1 MNYIKDVMASYI
13 KYSVFFLLV
22 IIADMTQG
30 QMTPLREKY
39 SRLPVGSIKPTGW
52 LRSQMKSDLQGFVG
66 NLDQL
71 VPALMNDSIYGSGR
85 LKKHSK
91 AKDLGNLKAGD
102 AAGDEQYKWWNS
114 ETQSNWWDGFIR
126 NAILL
131 DDHQA
136 LDKVKNYVMDILKTQ
151 DKDGYL
157 GIYDDELRYRF
168 VSENGELWAKS
179 TLLRGLLAYYDYSH
193 DSSLLNSII
202 SAVENVMTNY
212 PVNNS
217 NPFFAGNDFAGGVA
231 HGLTFTDILDRLYQI
246 TGDRRYQKYAVFLY
260 DNFSRNFSSEKDA
273 QLPNIL
279 DKDFKLQSHGVHTYE
294 HLRPLI
300 VSAYATGREDLTQAL
315 EIYLSRIH
323 SCTTESGGPIGD
335 EWIAGRKADAS
346 MTGYEYCSIHE
357 LMDSYSVMLQKSGD
371 LSVAND
377 IENIFYN
384 AAQGSRNPDHSCIA
398 YLKTDNSFEM
408 DGSKNGLKEGDHQ
421 QTRYKY
427 SPVHQDVA
435 VCCVPNAGRISP
447 YFLQTCWLKEGEDI
461 LVAPV
466 FAPCIVISSINGHPV
481 KIEEFT
487 DYPYSNRVLFK
498 IESESLDSFKLK
510 IRKPQWATSV
520 ESEKPYKSEDGFLV
534 FNYNSPSDGV
544 IELVFNTEV
553 KIVEDSNQEMYFRY
567 GALLYAL
574 PIEAVESK
582 GRVYAHDFNDFEY
595 KAKNLKQYDYYPD
608 HSARFKDGLI
618 LAKLRNHDNQKIEEV
633 SLIPIGKTILRQASF
648 KKESAKT
655 N

>member
-1 MNYIKDVMASYI
+1 MNDMASFI

-30 QMTPLREKY
+30 QMMPLHEKY
-39 SRLPVGSIKPTGW
+39 SRLPVGSIKPSGW
-52 LRSQMKSDLQGFVG
+52 LRTQMKSDMEGFVG
-66 NLDQL
+66 NLDRL
-71 VPALMNDSIYGSGR
+71 VPTLMNDSIYGSGR

-114 ETQSNWWDGFIR
+114 ETQSNWWDGFVR

-136 LDKVKNYVMDILKTQ
+136 LEKIKNYINGVLKTQ
-151 DKDGYL
+151 DEDGYL
-157 GIYDDELRYRF
+157 GIYDDELRYKF

-179 TLLRGLLAYYDYSH
+179 TLLRGLLAYYDYSN
-193 DSSLLNSII
+193 DTALLNSII
-202 SAVENVMTNY
+202 KAVENVMTNY
-212 PVNNS
+212 PLNSS
-217 NPFFAGNDFAGGVA
+217 NPFFAGTDFAGGVA

-246 TGDRRYQKYAVFLY
+246 TGDRRYPVYAAFLY

-300 VSAYATGREDLTQAL
+300 VSAYATGRPDLIQAMD
-315 EIYLSRIH
+315 IYLSRIR
-323 SCTTESGGPIGD
+323 SCTTQSGGPIGD
-335 EWIAGRKADAS
+335 EWIAGRKADAT

-357 LMDSYSVMLQKSGD
+357 LLDSYSVLFQKSGD
-371 LSVAND
+371 LKAAND
-377 IENIFYN
+377 IENIFFN

-398 YLKTDNSFEM
+398 YLKTDNSYEM
-408 DGSKNGLKEGDHQ
+408 EGSKNGMKEGEHP

-435 VCCVPNAGRISP
+435 VCCVPNAGRITP
-447 YFLQTCWLKEGEDI
+447 YFIQTCWLKEGEDT
-461 LVAPV
+461 LVAPLI
-466 FAPCIVISSINGHPV
+466 APCNVTSSINGHPV
-481 KIEEFT
+481 SIEEST
-487 DYPYSNRVLFK
+487 EYPYSNRVVFK
-498 IESESLDSFKLK
+498 IKSESEYSFKLK
-510 IRKPQWATSV
+510 IRRPQWATSV
-520 ESEKPYKSEDGFLV
+520 ESNKPFKSEEGFLI
-534 FNYNSPSDGV
+534 FNYDSVSDSV
-544 IELVFNTEV
+544 IELEFKTEV
-553 KIVEDSNQEMYFRY
+553 RVVEDSNQEKYFRY

-574 PIEAVESK
+574 PIESIEFI
-582 GRVYAHDFNDFEY
+582 GRVYAYNFHDYGY
-595 KAKNLKQYDYYPD
+595 KAKDLKQYNYYAN
-608 HSARFKDGLI
+608 HKAMFKDGMI
-618 LAKLRNHDNQKIEEV
+618 IAKLRNHDNQKIEEV
-633 SLIPIGKTILRQASF
+633 TLIPIGKTILRQASF
-648 KKESAKT
+648 KMESDKT